1 MSRMVHAMTTP
12 VVVLEQ
18 VPGALSALG
27 AVQYVGGVLLTAH
40 AAEQL
45 VVAALYASD
54 AEVRAAA
61 FADAADLLDEYAHE
75 INLPGAVEAANLLDQ
90 MSAIMRAR
98 TP

>member
-1 MSRMVHAMTTP
+1 MTTP

-18 VPGALSALG
+18 VPGALRALE
-27 AVQYVGGVLLTAH
+27 AVQLVGGVLLTAY

-45 VVAALYASD
+45 VVTALYASD

-61 FADAADLLDEYAHE
+61 FADASDLLDEYAHE
-75 INLPGAVEAANLLDQ
+75 INVSGAAEAAHLLDQ

>member
-1 MSRMVHAMTTP
+1 MTTP
-12 VVVLEQ
+12 VVVLEDI
-18 VPGALSALG
+18 PGALRALE
-27 AVQYVGGVLLTAH
+27 AVQYVGGVLLAPY

-61 FADAADLLDEYAHE
+61 FADAADMLAEYAE
-75 INLPGAVEAANLLDQ
+75 LSTVPGYRGAADLLDQ

-98 TP
+98 ES

>member
-1 MSRMVHAMTTP
+1 MTTP
-12 VVVLEQ
+12 VVKLEH
-18 VPGALSALG
+18 VPGAPSALE
-27 AVQYVGGVLLTAH
+27 AVQYVGGVLLTAY

-54 AEVRAAA
+54 AHVRAAA
-61 FADAADLLDEYAHE
+61 FADAADILTEYAHAFGA
-75 INLPGAVEAANLLDQ
+75 PGYLEAGQLLDQ

>member
-1 MSRMVHAMTTP
+1 MTTP
-12 VVVLEQ
+12 VVVLDQ
-18 VPGALSALG
+18 VPGAIRALE

-61 FADAADLLDEYAHE
+61 WADAADILTEYAHAFGT
-75 INLPGAVEAANLLDQ
+75 PGYLEAGLLLDQ
-90 MSAIMRAR
+90 MSALMRSR